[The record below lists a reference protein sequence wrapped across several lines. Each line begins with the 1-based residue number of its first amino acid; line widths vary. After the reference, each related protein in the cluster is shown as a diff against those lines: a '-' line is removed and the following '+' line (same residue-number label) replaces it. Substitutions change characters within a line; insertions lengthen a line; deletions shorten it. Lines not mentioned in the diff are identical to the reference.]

1 MKVVV
6 SDDYVLMDIFIGYD
20 ASTVEAYVACTGSI
34 RENTRDEVA
43 EIHGLNHRKL
53 RANNLF
59 DRQWS
64 VDEDGQFWDQ
74 EDGRPFSTEF
84 SFTRFC
90 TIPLARRM
98 GIKDWVMF
106 CDSDFIFPHDLTK
119 LFDYCRGYPDK
130 AVMTV
135 QFDWQPEEG
144 AVKMDGRQQSQY
156 SRKLW
161 SSLMMINMS
170 HPSNS
175 KLTTEV
181 VNSASGTRLHNF
193 FWLDESEIGCLP
205 AQWNWI
211 EGVSDA
217 NMVPA
222 GIHFSHGLPTH
233 PGYANCRYAT
243 EWWEYLHRQLTYLG
257 DSQNFEGLQ
266 P

>member
-1 MKVVV
+1 
-6 SDDYVLMDIFIGYD
+6 
-20 ASTVEAYVACTGSI
+20 
-34 RENTRDEVA
+34 
-43 EIHGLNHRKL
+43 
-53 RANNLF
+53 
-59 DRQWS
+59 
-64 VDEDGQFWDQ
+64 
-74 EDGRPFSTEF
+74 
-84 SFTRFC
+84 
-90 TIPLARRM
+90 
-98 GIKDWVMF
+98 
-106 CDSDFIFPHDLTK
+106 
-119 LFDYCRGYPDK
+119 
-130 AVMTV
+130 
-135 QFDWQPEEG
+135 
-144 AVKMDGRQQSQY
+144 
-156 SRKLW
+156 
-161 SSLMMINMS
+161 MMINMS

-217 NMVPA
+217 NTVPG

-243 EWWEYLHRQLTYLG
+243 EWWEYLHRQLTCLG